1 MAFVKTAC
9 AGVLACAYASVGSAD
24 PVYSIDAHVVGAGA
38 SARGG
43 SACFRLRATIAEPV
57 AGFAPIF
64 RYENRSCE
72 AGAMQGCIARRS
84 RTAAEAVNVAR
95 LSRAR

>member
-9 AGVLACAYASVGSAD
+9 AGVLACAYGSVGSAD

-38 SARGG
+38 SARAG

-57 AGFAPIF
+57 AGFASSADYVIAGGFRATPRGVGDDIF
-64 RYENRSCE
+64 FSGFEDC
-72 AGAMQGCIARRS
+72 AP
-84 RTAAEAVNVAR
+84 
-95 LSRAR
+95 